1 MITIAPKPKLIF
13 VPHYVG
19 SLLYFEKLLPFLTAR
34 YEVRFLILFVHQ
46 GTYREMLDYCRQRNL
61 VHDLIALPK
70 TADNSKKTKFPV
82 FPLIRDL
89 IFYKKQIRAL
99 LNDKQIKKIISVND
113 GGIYVG
119 YLMTEANK
127 RGIDTAVLQWALAY
141 AYEEQRKMPKKIV
154 VFWRLVLYRLAKPAY
169 IFFKKLAALLILG
182 VYQGKGVLGGGAA
195 KRFGVINQQ
204 AFEFFRKQGVPA
216 EKMTVVGY
224 LDFYL
229 AEKMK
234 KNFDND
240 KQTSL
245 KTALEYNINLSK
257 KNIIV
262 YSSPFYIKDIKIIT
276 AEEQV
281 RYYKKLIEKIK
292 EICSLEK
299 YDILFKIHPIEDLNT
314 YKSLENIGIKIF
326 DKNADN
332 HTLIYLSDLYIA
344 DSTTTN
350 FIPIMMGKNAIFI
363 NFYKLPLVESSKDC
377 FGIKKFVT
385 DENEFN
391 RLLKLYHEKKLP
403 VQYEKDEE
411 IITPDSLTKILNWIG

>member
-1 MITIAPKPKLIF
+1 MVPKPKLIF
-13 VPHYVG
+13 VPHYIG
-19 SLLYFEKLLPFLTAR
+19 SLLYFEKLLPFLVSR
-34 YEVRFLILFVHQ
+34 YEVRFLILFIHQ

-61 VHDLIALPK
+61 AYDFLTPPK
-70 TADNSKKTKFPV
+70 SADNSKKTNFPV
-82 FPLIRDL
+82 FSLIRDL
-89 IFYKKQIRAL
+89 ILYKKQIRVL
-99 LNDKQIKKIISVND
+99 LNDKQIKEIISVND

-141 AYEEQRKMPKKIV
+141 ADEEQRKMPKKIV
-154 VFWRLVLYRLAKPAY
+154 VFWRSVLYCLAKPVY
-169 IFFKKLAALLILG
+169 IFFKKLAVLLILG
-182 VYQGKGVLGGGAA
+182 IYQNKSVLGGGTA

-204 AFEFFRKQGVPA
+204 AFEFFKKQGVPE

-224 LDFYL
+224 LDFHL
-229 AEKMK
+229 AEKTK
-234 KNFDND
+234 KDFDDN
-240 KQTSL
+240 KQTFL
-245 KTALEYNINLSK
+245 KKALEYNINLSK

-262 YSSPFYIKDIKIIT
+262 FSSPFYIKDIKIIT

-281 RYYKKLIEKIK
+281 RYYKKLIEKIR
-292 EICSLEK
+292 EICPLEK

-332 HTLIYLSDLYIA
+332 HALIYLSDLYIA

-350 FIPIMMGKNAIFI
+350 FIPITMGKKAIFI
-363 NFYKLPLVESSKDC
+363 NFYKLLLVESSKYC
-377 FGIKKFVT
+377 FGIKKFAT
-385 DENEFN
+385 DEKEFN
-391 RLLKLYHEKKLP
+391 RLLKLYHDRRLP

-411 IITPDSLTKILNWIG
+411 IITPDSLTKIIEWIS